1 MGKSVGYGM
10 TKKAKR
16 AIKKSSS
23 RVKDARRSMRNTLLK
38 MRTPAWKAYK
48 RAKKKYGKAAR
59 KLWAM
64 AKKLRMKRVVKK
76 FSSLK
81 SKWSKRPRQTRRR
94 RWQSP
99 IASDTKAVG
108 YGATK
113 LRRKMSKKLR
123 N

>member
-1 MGKSVGYGM
+1 MG
-10 TKKAKR
+10 
-16 AIKKSSS
+16 
-23 RVKDARRSMRNTLLK
+23 KDARRSMRNTLLK
-38 MRTPAWKAYK
+38 MRASAWKAYK
-48 RAKKKYGKAAR
+48 SAKRKYGKARAKKMYRKTAR

-81 SKWSKRPRQTRRR
+81 RKWSKRPRQTRRR

-99 IASDTKAVG
+99 TASDTKAVG

-113 LRRKMSKKLR
+113 LKRKLKRKMSKKLR
-123 N
+123 A